1 MKEETVEMVSVNT
14 LCINTLRFLAVDAV
28 QKANSGHPGLPMGAA
43 PMAYTLWDRFLKFNP
58 KDPKWPNRDRFVLSA
73 GHGSALLYALLHMS
87 GYDLPLEQIKKFR
100 QWDSMTPGHPEYRV
114 APGVEATTGPLGQGL
129 GNSVGMAIA
138 EAALAARFN
147 RPGFDIVDHYTYVL
161 AGDGDLMEGISS
173 EAGSLGGHLK
183 LGKLIVLYDN
193 NHISIEG
200 DTELAFTED
209 RVARFAAFGWHTQSV
224 DDGNDIETMAEAI
237 KAAQDEKERPSFISI
252 RTHIG
257 YGSPHKQ
264 DSASA
269 HGEPL
274 GEDEVKLT
282 KQNLGWPLEP
292 AFYIP
297 DEAQQHMGRAVAR
310 GKDRQ
315 GEWNKLFAAYADEYP
330 DLAKEFQRVVD
341 GKLAGGWDNDLPSF
355 KADDGPM
362 ATRAAS
368 GKVLNAIAK
377 KAPELMGGSAD
388 LAPSTK
394 TLIADSG
401 SFSAD
406 DRSGRNL
413 HFGVREHGM
422 GAILNGMALHGGFIP
437 YGATFLIF
445 SDYMR
450 PPIRLAAMNG
460 LHVIY
465 VFTHDS
471 IGLGEDGPTH
481 QPVEQLLGLRS
492 VPGLTV
498 IRPADANETAAAW
511 KMAVSG
517 QNGPTAL
524 ICSRQKL
531 PILDPGEYPQVAD
544 GVSRGGYVLAEA
556 EDAAAPAV
564 ILVAT
569 GSEVHLAMAAHEK
582 LLEEKIQTRV
592 VSFPS
597 WELFAEQPE
606 KYRLGVF
613 PDNIPVLAIEAGVS
627 LGWKPYFGRGIDVI
641 AVDRFGASAPGKVVM
656 EKYGFTVENVVSR
669 VRALS
674 KKGGK

>member
-1 MKEETVEMVSVNT
+1 MKDQTAETVSVDT

-43 PMAYTLWDRFLKFNP
+43 SAAYTLWDRFMKFNP
-58 KDPKWPNRDRFVLSA
+58 RDPKWPNRDRFVLSA
-73 GHGSALLYALLHMS
+73 GHGSALLYALLHMT
-87 GYDLPLEQIKKFR
+87 GYDLPLEQIKQFR
-100 QWDSMTPGHPEYRV
+100 QWESMTPGHPEYRI
-114 APGVEATTGPLGQGL
+114 APGIEATTGPLGQGL

-147 RPGFDIVDHYTYVL
+147 RPGFDIVDHHIYAL

-173 EAGSLGGHLK
+173 EAASLAGHLK

-200 DTELAFTED
+200 NTELAFTED
-209 RVARFAAFGWHTQSV
+209 RVARFAAFDWHTQTV
-224 DDGNDIETMAEAI
+224 DDGNDIEAIAEAI
-237 KAAQDEKERPSFISI
+237 KAAQDETGRPSFISI
-252 RTHIG
+252 RSHIG
-257 YGSPHKQ
+257 FGSPHKQ
-264 DSASA
+264 DTASA

-282 KQNLGWPLEP
+282 KQHLGWPTEP
-292 AFYIP
+292 TFYIP
-297 DEAQQHMGRAVAR
+297 DEAQKHFGRAVAK
-310 GKDRQ
+310 GKESQ
-315 GEWNKLFAAYADEYP
+315 GEWQKLFESYASEYP
-330 DLAKEFQRVVD
+330 DLAKEFERVMD
-341 GKLAGGWDNDLPSF
+341 GKLANGWDETLPSF
-355 KADDGPM
+355 KSDDGPM

-368 GKVLNAIAK
+368 GKVLNAIAGK
-377 KAPELMGGSAD
+377 IPELMGGSAD

-394 TLIADSG
+394 TLIADSD
-401 SFSAD
+401 SFSPD

-422 GAILNGMALHGGFIP
+422 GAILNGMALHGGLIP

-460 LHVIY
+460 LHVVY

-481 QPVEQLLGLRS
+481 QPVEQLVGLRA

-511 KMAVSG
+511 KIAVTRKDH
-517 QNGPTAL
+517 PTAL

-531 PILDPGEYPQVAD
+531 PILDHGEYPQVAD

-556 EDAAAPAV
+556 KSATAPAV

-569 GSEVHLAMAAHEK
+569 GSEVHLALEAHEK
-582 LLEEKIQTRV
+582 LLEENIQTRV
-592 VSFPS
+592 VSFPC

-606 KYRLGVF
+606 EYRRGVF
-613 PDNIPVLAIEAGVS
+613 PDGIPVLAIEAGVS
-627 LGWKPYFGRGIDVI
+627 LGWKPYFGSGIDVI
-641 AVDRFGASAPGKVVM
+641 AVDKFGASAPGKVVM
-656 EKYGFTVENVVSR
+656 EKYGFTVDNVVGH
-669 VRALS
+669 VRALI
-674 KKGGK
+674 K